1 MWILHKKQI
10 ELMDGINSVPMKE
23 TPINLFVCDALV
35 FKLFKFFSNLGNQ
48 F

>member
-10 ELMDGINSVPMKE
+10 EFKDGIYNVLMKE
-23 TPINLFVCDALV
+23 KPKNLFACDVLV